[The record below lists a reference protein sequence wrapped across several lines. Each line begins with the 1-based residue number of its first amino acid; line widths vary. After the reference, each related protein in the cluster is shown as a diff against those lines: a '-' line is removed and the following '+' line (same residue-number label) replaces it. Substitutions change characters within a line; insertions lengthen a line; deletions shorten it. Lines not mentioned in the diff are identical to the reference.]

1 MKLLLRKFEDPA
13 SGDVN
18 YPAFVQAVDQG
29 NYLVIR
35 SFGFPIFPSYVSTW
49 FYITQYIESQTPKT
63 LSWTPEKNLCF
74 PYIWTLKHVKFL
86 VHFSKAL

>member
-29 NYLVIR
+29 NYLV
-35 SFGFPIFPSYVSTW
+35 YLQLWVSNISLICINIVLH
-49 FYITQYIESQTPKT
+49 YPVY
-63 LSWTPEKNLCF
+63 
-74 PYIWTLKHVKFL
+74 
-86 VHFSKAL
+86 